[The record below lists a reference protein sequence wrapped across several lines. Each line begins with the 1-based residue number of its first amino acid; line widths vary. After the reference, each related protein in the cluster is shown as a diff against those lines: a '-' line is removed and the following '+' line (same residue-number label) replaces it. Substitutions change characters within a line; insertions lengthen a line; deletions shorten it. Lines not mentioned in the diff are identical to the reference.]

1 MRTAAGL
8 VVFLTVTVAPELRLS
23 EAHDLASRLEE
34 DIRREQPQIADVV
47 VHTEP
52 ALE

>member
-1 MRTAAGL
+1 MLG
-8 VVFLTVTVAPELRLS
+8 LS

-34 DIRREQPQIADVV
+34 DIRREGPHVTDEV

-52 ALE
+52 ATESR